1 MARRTKKQ
9 QKAMDELLSFLFI
22 VGGFGLY
29 YLTKSIYLTVIIIGL
44 CFVGLMI
51 FIMLRNAKRNERLRL
66 SGINEIDKMDGVVFE
81 KYLREIYLQK
91 GYRVSLT
98 SVTGDYGA
106 DLILEKNN
114 EKIVIQAKRYAKNV
128 GIKAVQEV
136 KAAQFHY
143 KANEAWVVTNN
154 NYTNAAISLAKSTNV
169 KLISRDELIEL
180 SLSVKK
186 QQAK

>member
-9 QKAMDELLSFLFI
+9 QQAVDELLSFLFI
-22 VGGFGLY
+22 AGGFGLY
-29 YLTKSIYLTVIIIGL
+29 YLTKSVYVTVTMIGI

-51 FIMLRNAKRNERLRL
+51 FIMLRNAKRNERLKL
-66 SGINEIDKMDGVVFE
+66 SGIDEIDKMEGVVFE
-81 KYLREIYLQK
+81 KYLKEIYLQK

-114 EKIVIQAKRYAKNV
+114 EKIVIQAKRYSKNV

-143 KANEAWVVTNN
+143 KANEAWVVSNS

-169 KLISRDELIEL
+169 KLVSREDLIEL
-180 SLSVKK
+180 SLVVKK
-186 QQAK
+186 QKAK

>member
-9 QKAMDELLSFLFI
+9 QKAIDELLSFLFI
-22 VGGFGLY
+22 AGGFVLY

-66 SGINEIDKMDGVVFE
+66 S
-81 KYLREIYLQK
+81 
-91 GYRVSLT
+91 
-98 SVTGDYGA
+98 
-106 DLILEKNN
+106 
-114 EKIVIQAKRYAKNV
+114 
-128 GIKAVQEV
+128 
-136 KAAQFHY
+136 
-143 KANEAWVVTNN
+143 ANEAWVVTNN

-169 KLISRDELIEL
+169 KLINRDELIEL

>member
-9 QKAMDELLSFLFI
+9 QKAIDELLSFLFI
-22 VGGFGLY
+22 AGGFGLY
-29 YLTKSIYLTVIIIGL
+29 YLTKSIYSTGIILGL
-44 CFVGLMI
+44 CFVGFII

-91 GYRVSLT
+91 GYKVSLT

-143 KANEAWVVTNN
+143 KANEAWVVSNN
-154 NYTNAAISLAKSTNV
+154 NYTSAAISLAKSTNV

-180 SLSVKK
+180 SLSIKK
-186 QQAK
+186 